1 MVIPVLITGLC
12 AQNVSY
18 GSIVFVFQ
26 SQTRRLKLMI
36 LFLCAKVVNV
46 NVDDYCKRAWLS
58 ALHWL
63 SDIWNSVQCIVFLQR
78 VACEENYY
86 MCASAYLA

>member
-12 AQNVSY
+12 AQNESY

-36 LFLCAKVVNV
+36 LFLCAKVADVNA
-46 NVDDYCKRAWLS
+46 DDCCKRVWLT

-63 SDIWNSVQCIVFLQR
+63 STTMPCSTEMPALLHLGWHADAI
-78 VACEENYY
+78 
-86 MCASAYLA
+86 

>member
-26 SQTRRLKLMI
+26 SQTRLKLMI

-46 NVDDYCKRAWLS
+46 NTDDCCKRAWIS
-58 ALHWL
+58 VLHWL
-63 SDIWNSVQCIVFLQR
+63 STTMPCSTAMPAL
-78 VACEENYY
+78 
-86 MCASAYLA
+86 LHLG

>member
-1 MVIPVLITGLC
+1 MR
-12 AQNVSY
+12 Y

-46 NVDDYCKRAWLS
+46 NVDDYCKRVCLS
-58 ALHWL
+58 ALH
-63 SDIWNSVQCIVFLQR
+63 
-78 VACEENYY
+78 
-86 MCASAYLA
+86 

>member
-46 NVDDYCKRAWLS
+46 NVDEPTVKGRGY
-58 ALHWL
+58 LHCNWR
-63 SDIWNSVQCIVFLQR
+63 NG
-78 VACEENYY
+78 
-86 MCASAYLA
+86 

>member
-46 NVDDYCKRAWLS
+46 NADDCCKRAWLS

-63 SDIWNSVQCIVFLQR
+63 STTMPCSTATPALLHLGWHADAI
-78 VACEENYY
+78 
-86 MCASAYLA
+86 